1 MLRVFLIRV
10 LMMLVTLPAFA
21 DDALTTFRNG
31 EVADADAVNENFTR
45 LLERIEAL
53 ENELAALEDVSDFDL
68 DGFSP
73 AAGDC
78 DDSDPGRY
86 PGADEL
92 CDGVDNDC
100 DGTVDNGATAFCEA
114 AGLCSTET
122 CVAGSCMSTPKDAG
136 TVCRAG
142 SGPCDL
148 AETCDGS
155 SLTCPPKAFV
165 PDGTICGPGA
175 SCSFG
180 IRIEERCSSGFCRTF
195 SLSCTGL

>member
-1 MLRVFLIRV
+1 MRVFLIRV

-114 AGLCSTET
+114 AGLCSTAS
-122 CVAGSCMSTPKDAG
+122 CVAGSCVNTPKDAG
-136 TVCRAG
+136 TVCRANFG
-142 SGPCDL
+142 TCNP

-155 SLTCPPKAFV
+155 SLTCPPDAV
-165 PDGTICGPGA
+165 LPEGTVCGAMTACTLGLR
-175 SCSFG
+175 SV
-180 IRIEERCSSGFCRTF
+180 ERCSSSGVC
-195 SLSCTGL
+195 LLLPEACGP